1 MRASFSVP
9 EIYLSIYLSER
20 QPTSSAASK
29 LGRRAPGP
37 RGVRL
42 LGLRDM
48 WPLVLAV
55 PTARP
60 PAALRG
66 TELDPARTSSRTSAW
81 TLNANECA
89 AGQRNAEQSECLAAV
104 QEAAQS
110 AGVEVRS
117 RSKTV
122 DSAEVPPGCSYSSV
136 SKMAIFNSNPAGRRR
151 SDEWYQGTSSEAY
164 QWVCIKPAQQLNA
177 AEYQAYV
184 NQLMNPVLPPKGGLM
199 SFYGSRWAEEEVNPD
214 AFYLDI
220 NWNTLI
226 EHTCRRKRQ
235 VESCQSH
242 LQAFIDAWQAL
253 DWRRQHFTVL
263 SQTSFEQIEYRL
275 FGIDPTFELAH
286 ENLTVFDS
294 RLTTLEMATYA
305 PSRVS
310 WARRAPGWA
319 KRHMLPM
326 PLFHPEESGTGKPDG
341 LGALSKCKHSKKELL
356 ALLAVGKTGHHGD
369 HSNARQ
375 LAADVLNAMN
385 DPGIRVVNGMSFSEY
400 VAQTCSARWA
410 VVVSGTFTPTFSIS
424 EAIQAGALPIF
435 VVGEGTMGGEGMP
448 LKRRHAPTS
457 LGSEMDRALMEVET
471 KRLESAMPFY
481 DEGVRFSS
489 FGVIISAANV
499 SLIKAAL
506 ALPPEKIEAMQAALD
521 RVRERFTPKG
531 TFDYMLRRMSSG
543 SPRPSATAPAS
554 AWELAPAA
562 QTNWTCGAGQRNA
575 DASECLAAVVAAAGG
590 KANGHIKHVDTP
602 LVPPGCSY
610 SHVSGAA
617 LFNSAGQVGSSAEDY
632 QLVCATSTW
641 TDSASPST
649 QDSSSEPAGPE
660 PASKPV
666 VLGATE
672 TSCYVT
678 ENNAQLFANLASACA
693 AYKEL
698 VVVLN
703 VFDSD
708 GDDSVGRTGKPSR
721 SLNCAAELIPNV
733 TLPACVRE
741 VTHVPGMKTAFW
753 RYAALQ

>member
-1 MRASFSVP
+1 
-9 EIYLSIYLSER
+9 
-20 QPTSSAASK
+20 
-29 LGRRAPGP
+29 
-37 RGVRL
+37 
-42 LGLRDM
+42 M

-543 SPRPSATAPAS
+543 SPRPSPRPSATAPAS

-562 QTNWTCGAGQRNA
+562 QANWTCGAGQRNA